1 MGLRP
6 THRANS
12 LRVEDRFEEL
22 EETCS
27 ATKAAQRTG
36 HEEPCAKRF
45 IPNPSPI
52 MTTTPLVSVLTM
64 LSVMGYW
71 RLLPDLPDT
80 VKAFVDV
87 QQVTQGFTPPPPT
100 LPRSVPYTSKKCS
113 VTLQGASRSSLNLA
127 CAAVKRAWL
136 FEAKRAVL
144 TGEEVRDERLT
155 KLYKRGREWY
165 AQHVTQPE
173 VCSPHC
179 SLTSGFPI
187 SMHPPMS
194 YS

>member
-1 MGLRP
+1 MRGALAHSRLAPPTLTKLRGQPRWRGSLNFITRP
-6 THRANS
+6 TWRRSPICQKAADDEMIRRGTAVGAQTN
-12 LRVEDRFEEL
+12 LNKEL
-22 EETCS
+22 QRTCS

-113 VTLQGASRSSLNLA
+113 VTLQGASRSSLRSSEKS
-127 CAAVKRAWL
+127 VVVRS
-136 FEAKRAVL
+136 EA
-144 TGEEVRDERLT
+144 
-155 KLYKRGREWY
+155 
-165 AQHVTQPE
+165 
-173 VCSPHC
+173 S
-179 SLTSGFPI
+179 
-187 SMHPPMS
+187 
-194 YS
+194 